1 MRCIF
6 TGIARDGNGNI
17 VPSSTITPFL
27 YGTSTAVS
35 IYTTLTGAT
44 AVNSTTAGD
53 DGSFTFYIDRFDYN
67 RDQCFDIQI
76 SKTGWTTWKWTN
88 VDIKDVVLGTYAI
101 AADKTVSTYLD
112 TIPKGVIYSIASGK
126 TLTFTY
132 PPVIGDYQVFSCED
146 STAKVAGLKEANPVW
161 FGAKIDNATDDAAAW
176 QSALDSIDST
186 GGELVW
192 PVGASYVG
200 STLIWPNNG
209 TYAYAIRMVGSSP
222 TSFSASFTGPD
233 RGVSVINFG
242 GTGYLFDMRNG
253 DSSNLLWYGS
263 IENGHLF
270 GADAPDAATGHGTL
284 TATQSGLN
292 IYKMNH
298 ASLKNLGIKGFG
310 IYGIHSASYIYY
322 SIIDNVKCY
331 YNGIGWYGEGAQV
344 NGTTI
349 FRSAFSQNGTTG
361 LAFSTIAGHVIN
373 VNGSWFEKN
382 GHYGIS
388 LTDPI
393 QVNVTGSYFENNVS
407 SDIRVVA
414 EERYDAVVNL
424 YGNLFYQ
431 TTASHY
437 AVQLTGVTGLNST
450 GCRYDRAYDSYTGY
464 VFKFTNTIPRGSMI
478 GNAFPKTILGSPMAP
493 SDKANFIWND
503 NQNPGMTL
511 SSTPST
517 NSTVI
522 PDGSI
527 VFNNNPDTYGGL
539 LGWQFYEP
547 GAGSAK
553 TLAGITATTT
563 AASAAVTVNS
573 ITGLEVGA
581 AIEIAGETFGSGS
594 ASFATIANISDA
606 TTIYVDSVAQTGV
619 AGAAVSYHT
628 AAYRSIKGL
637 IYNKIVAPS
646 SSSGI
651 GEDIL
656 ATVTIP
662 AGMMTTTSGFKVT
675 AAGTKTGANGN
686 KTIKF
691 YFGANAIT
699 VFPATNDVLDWQFE
713 AQVFNYGGVTTSQ
726 IVVWKFTNTNDVAG
740 AATVYGGVNSISTT
754 TANAVTMKLTATCGH
769 SSDIVTLGLWT
780 VECT

>member
-1 MRCIF
+1 MRQRLSIIISIF
-6 TGIARDGNGNI
+6 LILFMAYGSAYAESVLYYADATAADQGVAGTR
-17 VPSSTITPFL
+17 TIKGL
-27 YGTSTAVS
+27 MTA
-35 IYTTLTGAT
+35 IGAT
-44 AVNSTTAGD
+44 KEATIVLAHNSSGTNTTYTLSTD
-53 DGSFTFYIDRFDYN
+53 LTISSNISLRIDR
-67 RDQCFDIQI
+67 
-76 SKTGWTTWKWTN
+76 GA
-88 VDIKDVVLGTYAI
+88 VVAI
-101 AADKTVSTYLD
+101 AT
-112 TIPKGVIYSIASGK
+112 GK
-126 TLTFTY
+126 TLTFAKD
-132 PPVIGDYQVFSCED
+132 PAAGDYKII
-146 STAKVAGLKEANPVW
+146 TLTGTGKVSGLKKSNPIW
-161 FGAKIDNATDDAAAW
+161 FGAKIDFNGTTGTDDAAAW

-192 PVGASYVG
+192 PVGASYVA

-209 TYAYAIRMVGSSP
+209 TYGYAIRMVGSSP
-222 TSFSASFTGPD
+222 APFSAATTGPS

-253 DSSNLLWYGS
+253 DSSNLIWYGS

-270 GADAPDAATGHGTL
+270 GGDTPDTATGYGTL

-292 IYKMNH
+292 IYRMNH
-298 ASLKNLGIKGFG
+298 ASLKNLGIKAFG

-331 YNGIGWYGEGAQV
+331 YNGIGWYGESAQV

-349 FRSAFSQNGTTG
+349 FRSAFSQSGTTG
-361 LAFSTIAGHVIN
+361 LAFSTIAGHAIN
-373 VNGSWFEKN
+373 INGSWFEGN
-382 GHYGIS
+382 GQYGVS

-407 SDIRVVA
+407 SDIRVTAA
-414 EERYDAVVNL
+414 ENYNAVVNL
-424 YGNLFYQ
+424 YGTLFYQ

-437 AVQLTGVTGLNST
+437 AGQFTGIAVLNSI
-450 GCRYDRAYDSYTGY
+450 GCNYDKAYDSGTGY
-464 VFKFTNTIPRGSMI
+464 VFSFTNTIPRGSMI
-478 GNAFPKTILGSPMAP
+478 GNAFPKTTSGSPMAA
-493 SDKANFIWND
+493 SVKANFIWND

-511 SSTPST
+511 GSTPST
-517 NSTVI
+517 SSTVI

-553 TLAGITATTT
+553 SLSGITATTT

-573 ITGLEVGA
+573 LTGLEVGT
-581 AIEIAGETFGSGS
+581 AIEIAGETFGSGA
-594 ASFATIANISDA
+594 ASFATVTQIRDA

-619 AGAAVSYHT
+619 SDAAVSYHT

-637 IYNKIVAPS
+637 IYDKIVSSS
-646 SSSGI
+646 SSSGT
-651 GEDIL
+651 GEDTL

-699 VFPATNDVLDWQFE
+699 VFPATNNVLDWQFE
-713 AQVFNYGGVTTSQ
+713 AQVFNYGGVTTAQ
-726 IVVWKFTNTNDVAG
+726 IVVWKFTSTNDVAG
-740 AATVYGGVNSISTT
+740 ASTVYGGVNGISTT
-754 TANAVTMKLTATCGH
+754 TANAVTMKLTGECAH
-769 SSDIVTLGLWT
+769 ADDVITLGLWL
-780 VECT
+780 VEPM